1 MNKLLNDAE
10 KLFSKEIIFKH
21 FLERCIQKGYIDKKH
36 KYKILKEGKEILFE
50 EREIVTE
57 KKKEKTKAKK
67 LETTTKKITKT
78 KTKKL
83 ETIVEKNEERNIF
96 EKHDCEYEINVPI
109 VPDYQMVNIDGI
121 DYYQNIK
128 TKMIIDTND
137 FGELGV
143 WNAQKSHIDFISEE
157 HMKFHKLKL
166 K

>member
-1 MNKLLNDAE
+1 MNKLLNDAV

-50 EREIVTE
+50 AREIVTE
-57 KKKEKTKAKK
+57 KKKETTKAKK
-67 LETTTKKITKT
+67 LETKTIIKTKT

-143 WNAQKSHIDFISEE
+143 WNAQKSHIDFISDE

>member
-1 MNKLLNDAE
+1 MNKLLNDVE

-36 KYKILKEGKEILFE
+36 KYKILKEGKEIVFE
-50 EREIVTE
+50 KREIVTE
-57 KKKEKTKAKK
+57 KKKE
-67 LETTTKKITKT
+67 TTTKTTTKT

-128 TKMIIDTND
+128 TKMIIDIND

-143 WNAQKSHIDFISEE
+143 WNSQKSHIDFISDE